1 MLSAYSAP
9 FIPHPA
15 EFRATLA
22 AAFLALNLAGWAVLG
37 IAGDATADLDEL
49 IVLLALV
56 VAGHVL
62 GAFAFRRLDHERFYR
77 LVLVLVLVTGAAS
90 VVAGLA

>member
-1 MLSAYSAP
+1 VLWLEAQALR
-9 FIPHPA
+9 PA

-22 AAFLALNLAGWAVLG
+22 AGFLALNIAGWAVLG
-37 IAGDATADLDEL
+37 IAGDATADPGEL
-49 IVLLALV
+49 LILLGLVL
-56 VAGHVL
+56 AGHAL
-62 GAFAFRRLDHERFYR
+62 GTFAFRRLDHERFYK